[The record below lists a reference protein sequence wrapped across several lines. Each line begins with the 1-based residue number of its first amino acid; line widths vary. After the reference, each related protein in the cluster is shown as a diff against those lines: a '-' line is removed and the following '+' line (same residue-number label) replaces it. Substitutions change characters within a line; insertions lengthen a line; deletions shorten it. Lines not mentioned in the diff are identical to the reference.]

1 MSLGRKSDSKKSDIK
16 IPQAITSTVYNSP
29 TGDQYISRSQGG
41 SQNFTSNLS
50 PGTQATVNESL
61 SGLQNLARELNAP
74 DNERIAQINTRSR
87 DYYDLQSAG
96 INQDLDDTLART
108 KSDLNKRFG
117 GSYNATFGT
126 DLLANIEKSRV
137 NQLEDARKQASL
149 YGEDLYQ
156 RDEDSRMQR
165 FTLFQNYLSD
175 LNNQARGLQSSGAA
189 TLNAD
194 RQLQSNAGLQRQE
207 LIERYNIQGD
217 AQARKDKETAMRLS
231 SQLAGLYLL

>member
-1 MSLGRKSDSKKSDIK
+1 MSLGRKSNTKKSDIK
-16 IPQAITSTVYNSP
+16 IPQAITTTVYNSP
-29 TGDQYISRSQGG
+29 TGDQYISRSQGNA
-41 SQNFTSNLS
+41 QTFTSNLS
-50 PGTQATVNESL
+50 PGTQGTINESL
-61 SGLQNLARELNAP
+61 NGLQNLARELNAP
-74 DNERIAQINTRSR
+74 DSERISQINARSR

-96 INQDLDDTLART
+96 INQDLDDVLART

-156 RDEDSRMQR
+156 RDENSRAQR

-175 LNNQARGLQSSGAA
+175 LNNQARGLQSTGAA
-189 TLNAD
+189 TLNTD
-194 RQLQSNAGLQRQE
+194 RQMQSNATLQRQD
-207 LIERYNIQGD
+207 LIERYNIQGND
-217 AQARKDKETAMRLS
+217 QARKDRETASRLS
-231 SQLAGLYLL
+231 MQLAGLYFL